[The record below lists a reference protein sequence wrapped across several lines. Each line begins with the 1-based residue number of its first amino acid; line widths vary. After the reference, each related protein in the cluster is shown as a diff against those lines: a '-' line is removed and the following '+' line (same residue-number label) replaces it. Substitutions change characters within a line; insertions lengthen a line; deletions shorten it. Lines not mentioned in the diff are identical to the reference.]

1 MKDRDKVG
9 NETMTI
15 NILNTQQSMLKATLV
30 SDQWMRDRDKVG
42 NIEETGFLLR
52 ENKLNKRKY
61 K

>member
-30 SDQWMRDRDKVG
+30 SDQTIETEIKQAIRLNNVVRRLDFIKG
-42 NIEETGFLLR
+42 N
-52 ENKLNKRKY
+52 
-61 K
+61 